1 MSVAHQNF
9 KISPAQTKLVL
20 KAPKSGECPKRL
32 PRVRAFTGLPP
43 AKPKP
48 FKPET
53 EEEDGQRL
61 KAEAPSTK
69 TAVNDALVAWL
80 REAGDKRGYA
90 EAREYLLAGAPYK
103 GESGFGAK
111 DQLKDNGAKWI
122 PNPLKEK
129 GVRDGM
135 TGGWWSA
142 LAERDLKT
150 LMSLTH
156 AKESRY
162 GKPSNVVPSW
172 RPLGVPEES
181 ASRVLMLLSQFEAH
195 VEDVQQRQAVE
206 RAAAAAPSKKDA
218 HARTAHDT
226 PPDRPEDVAAMQS
239 EFGIA
244 WTEELK
250 EQSRRVYLGPR
261 SGLSDSLVVLRGLRL
276 KVVTPEA
283 VLSSQWVQP
292 QHAMKRHRGGAADA
306 ATVAEPVDY
315 RKQRI
320 TRVSAGC
327 FMFGKGERMIPL
339 PNQGEW
345 DRMSEELKA
354 NDLKLVRTLPEG
366 HQTTTTRATY
376 CTGCVRQVFE
386 QFLDCSCGRVWSV
399 CSTCHYL
406 RCDAQ
411 PCKCCEDAEDAD
423 ESKRG
428 AWHRAQNTTHRVYCD
443 TLQAADL
450 ALLHGEAGYP

>member
-1 MSVAHQNF
+1 VAHQNSN
-9 KISPAQTKLVL
+9 ILPIGMKLAL

-32 PRVRAFTGLPP
+32 PRVHAFTGLPP

-53 EEEDGQRL
+53 EEEDGQGV
-61 KAEAPSTK
+61 KEEAPSTN
-69 TAVNDALVAWL
+69 TAVNEALVAWL
-80 REAGDKRGYA
+80 REAGDKPGYA
-90 EAREYLLAGAPYK
+90 EARAYLLAGAPYK

-129 GVRDGM
+129 GVKDGM

-142 LAERDLKT
+142 LTERDVRT
-150 LMSLTH
+150 FMSLTH

-195 VEDVQQRQAVE
+195 VEDFQQRQAVE
-206 RAAAAAPSKKDA
+206 RAAPSKKDA
-218 HARTAHDT
+218 QARTAHCT
-226 PPDRPEDVAAMQS
+226 PPDRPEDVASMQS

-250 EQSRRVYLGPR
+250 EQSRRLYLGPR
-261 SGLSDSLVVLRGLRL
+261 SELSDSLVVLRGLRL

-292 QHAMKRHRGGAADA
+292 QHAMKRHRGVAADA

-320 TRVSAGC
+320 TGACAGC
-327 FMFGKGERMIPL
+327 YMFGKGERMIPL
-339 PNQGEW
+339 PNQG
-345 DRMSEELKA
+345 A
-354 NDLKLVRTLPEG
+354 NRS
-366 HQTTTTRATY
+366 HQT
-376 CTGCVRQVFE
+376 CI
-386 QFLDCSCGRVWSV
+386 
-399 CSTCHYL
+399 
-406 RCDAQ
+406 
-411 PCKCCEDAEDAD
+411 P
-423 ESKRG
+423 
-428 AWHRAQNTTHRVYCD
+428 
-443 TLQAADL
+443 LQLYAF
-450 ALLHGEAGYP
+450 